1 MVVFVYLRIYQK
13 RLIENGLTKN
23 YSLKKVIESMTQDR
37 CIKIDNSL
45 LQIGNEPCT
54 YSTSTNFN
62 EYAQDVKHN
71 SMKIHQFF
79 EESVF
84 LSKGPSLDC
93 MVTQVSSKISR

>member
-45 LQIGNEPCT
+45 
-54 YSTSTNFN
+54 TSTNFN